1 MKTRGDYHALRRK
14 FEPATAT
21 LLIVAESP
29 PASGKYFYDTSGRV
43 TEPLFAALMQR
54 ISHSP
59 ASKEDGL
66 RAFQQRGWVLVDATY
81 TPVNTLSERGRDE
94 VIVRDHPLLR
104 DDLAALSPDHSA
116 PVVLLKANVCRLLDA
131 RLTSDGFRV
140 LNAGRAVY
148 FPGNGNQRKFHRQ
161 FEEIVGVMA

>member
-1 MKTRGDYHALRRK
+1 MVTRDDYHGIRHR
-14 FEPATAT
+14 FEPETAK

-29 PASGKYFYDTSGRV
+29 PASRKYFYDTSGRV

-54 ISHSP
+54 IGHSP

-66 RAFQQRGWVLVDATY
+66 GAFQQRGWVLVDATY

-94 VIVRDHPLLR
+94 VILRDYPLLR
-104 DDLAALSPDHSA
+104 DDLTALSPNHSA
-116 PVVLLKANVCRLLDA
+116 SVVLLKANVCRLLDA

-148 FPGNGNQRKFHRQ
+148 FPSNGRQPEFHRQ
-161 FEEIVGVMA
+161 FGEIVGATA